1 MIEALKQIDL
11 REFMSRCWQTRFQ
24 KEGTHYVALS
34 PFREEKTP
42 SLYVSRE
49 KDGHWVYFDH
59 GSGRGGTVIDAVME
73 YEGDDDLGRAIGTAT
88 RMAQEVGLLA
98 KKWEPCGRP
107 EKQDLEGLFKK
118 LREHE
123 TTLVG
128 DYLVGRGIAA
138 ELVER
143 MISSGVVV
151 LNRLH
156 GSAYCCFAVRDA
168 KGGLRSLYNRKINGS
183 AKREKFLLGEQYP
196 FCLDWKKSAEA
207 VKIYLCEGIID
218 ALSLLTLEEDACVL
232 GFPGVHCVPK
242 ADDWLPSKAV
252 LVEAFDEDE
261 AGREAAKGLR
271 QSFPN
276 RAIER
281 FDLRGTHDVNQLLC
295 SGPREDRSPGKLS
308 LEDRI
313 AVALSDKSSRE
324 LANEYGVHHSRI
336 CRIRNEATT
345 TLKQVWSQR
354 RRGRQA
360 KAKPSEEVES
370 VRGEL
375 AETKRLSELQ
385 AMRIDWLELQV
396 KMAEKRI
403 EEAAR
408 KGKARKKKTSKR
420 LSKCSI

>member
-24 KEGTHYVALS
+24 KEGKHYVARS
-34 PFREEKTP
+34 PFREEKRP

-49 KDGHWVYFDH
+49 ADGHWVYFDH

-73 YEGDDDLGRAIGTAT
+73 YEGDDDTGRAIGTAT

-98 KKWEPCGRP
+98 QRREPCERP

-118 LREHE
+118 FCEHD

-143 MISSGVVV
+143 LISSGVVV
-151 LNRLH
+151 LNRLQ

-168 KGGLRSLYNRKINGS
+168 KGELRSLYNRKINGS
-183 AKREKFLLGEQYP
+183 AKRQKFLLGEQYP

-207 VKIYLCEGIID
+207 AKIYLCEGIID
-218 ALSLLTLEEDACVL
+218 ALSLLTLEENACVL
-232 GFPGVHCVPK
+232 GLPGIHYVAK
-242 ADDWLPSKAV
+242 AEDWLPPKAV

-271 QSFPN
+271 QAFPN

-281 FDLRGTHDVNQLLC
+281 FDLKGTHDVNQLLC
-295 SGPREDRSPGKLS
+295 SGPREDRSAGKLS
-308 LEDRI
+308 LDDRI
-313 AVALSDKSSRE
+313 TVALSDKSSRE
-324 LANEYGVHHSRI
+324 LANQYGVHHSRI
-336 CRIRNEATT
+336 CRIRNEASA
-345 TLKQVWSQR
+345 TLKEAWSQR

-360 KAKPSEEVES
+360 KPKPSEEVAN

-375 AETKRLSELQ
+375 AESKRLSELQ

-408 KGKARKKKTSKR
+408 KGKARKKKR
-420 LSKCSI
+420 RRG